1 MTKNYSRLLRYK
13 VAGEHYY
20 IDGHYKIPHPRIAA
34 YSYFV
39 VCSDGEGWD
48 HVSVSLRG
56 IVNNREKIV
65 ERCPT
70 WEEMCYIKS
79 LFFNEDE
86 AAVQFHP
93 ASSEYVNHHPYCLH
107 LWKPQGITLPIPD
120 SIMVGPK

>member
-1 MTKNYSRLLRYK
+1 MTKKFQSLLRYK
-13 VAGEHYY
+13 VAGEAHY
-20 IDGHYKIPHPRIAA
+20 IDGHYEIPHPRIAA

-56 IVNNREKIV
+56 IKNNKKVHI

-70 WEEMCYIKS
+70 WDEMCYIKS

-86 AAVQFHP
+86 VAIQFHP
-93 ASSEYVNHHPYCLH
+93 AASEYVNVHLYCLH
-107 LWKPQGITLPIPD
+107 LWRPNEVELPIPQR
-120 SIMVGPK
+120 SMIG